1 MPEGL
6 RHLSLAVL
14 AEVRD
19 DREGVKEHLSGV
31 QPWWR
36 LLLQIR
42 VGLPLDPVEVAA
54 LPQANQQLLEGELA
68 LRRQDWRAAIDL
80 LRPAVEWSRL
90 LAHRPT
96 FARESESLATALHE
110 TGDDREALRVLE
122 KAVQEVVT
130 YHGGGRIY
138 EAFDR
143 SRVQARL
150 AREYRKVGRIDEA
163 VAIEDEVLHMLKYA
177 DADHPIVLQIK
188 ETRAEAGSLTD
199 G

>member
-1 MPEGL
+1 M
-6 RHLSLAVL
+6 V
-14 AEVRD
+14 AEVRN
-19 DREGVKEHLSGV
+19 DREGVKEHLSEL

-54 LPQANQQLLEGELA
+54 LPEANQQQLLEGELA
-68 LRRQDWRAAIDL
+68 LRRQDWPAAIDL

-130 YHGGGRIY
+130 YHAGGRIY
-138 EAFDR
+138 GAFDR
-143 SRVQARL
+143 SRVQAL
-150 AREYRKVGRIDEA
+150 FAREYRKVGH
-163 VAIEDEVLHMLKYA
+163 L
-177 DADHPIVLQIK
+177 
-188 ETRAEAGSLTD
+188 LT
-199 G
+199 